1 MLYFYSGMA
10 VQSFPF
16 RLKEQYHMLNCVPLR
31 QILALCITATNT
43 FSSLLAAQPFS
54 IPAFQTL
61 WNYILLT
68 LVYGSYTIYRY
79 GFKGWIKLILKDG
92 WKYIILAFLDVEG
105 NYFTVLA
112 YRYT

>member
-1 MLYFYSGMA
+1 MLIS
-10 VQSFPF
+10 
-16 RLKEQYHMLNCVPLR
+16 VPNR
-31 QILALCITATNT
+31 QVLALCITATNT

-68 LVYGSYTIYRY
+68 LVYGSYTIFRY
-79 GFKGWIKLILKDG
+79 GFKGWIKLMLKDG